1 MDSVPCTETE
11 RIDKNKVVFVMCK
24 SGMRSSKVAQ
34 ILDQRGYKTYN
45 VVNGF
50 ICSED
55 VEPSCWKT
63 SGLPVL

>member
-1 MDSVPCTETE
+1 
-11 RIDKNKVVFVMCK
+11 MCK

-50 ICSED
+50 ICF
-55 VEPSCWKT
+55 
-63 SGLPVL
+63 